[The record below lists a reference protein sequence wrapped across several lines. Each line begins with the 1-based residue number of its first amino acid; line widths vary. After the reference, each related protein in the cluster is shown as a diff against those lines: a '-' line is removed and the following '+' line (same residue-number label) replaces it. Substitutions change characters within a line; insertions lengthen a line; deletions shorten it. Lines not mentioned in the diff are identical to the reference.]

1 MTLGDVHQAFILNL
15 TQGDIVS
22 YNIVVYLQHQGNCPH
37 YREDVRDVIE
47 ENIESEGEALELS
60 GEYEM
65 ACGSKFHIVI
75 VVDEKEM
82 TRQQFVEYITVSDGD
97 RYGDNI

>member
-22 YNIVVYLQHQGNCPH
+22 YNIVSYLQHQGN
-37 YREDVRDVIE
+37 REDVKDVLE
-47 ENIESEGEALELS
+47 ENIESEEEALELS

-65 ACGSKFHIVI
+65 AFGSKFQILI

-97 RYGDNI
+97 RYGDNP